1 MSKPESDGGK
11 EKQGTIV
18 KIEPVLIWMT
28 PETKIINYPSTTIC
42 VDSKT
47 VLIGLFIIRMS
58 TGQSI

>member
-1 MSKPESDGGK
+1 MSKPESDWGK
-11 EKQGTIV
+11 EKQGTRV
-18 KIEPVLIWMT
+18 KMEPVLILMS
-28 PETKIINYPSTTIC
+28 PETKIINYPSTTTC